1 MQQDMLHEK
10 IRDELDKLPPDVRSK
25 NFLYALNVCIYDY
38 EEPIATEDY
47 TLIKI
52 DKRIKQALNSL
63 LELVSLD
70 IRQDIIDNSK
80 YLLATDASLNTERGE
95 CHLHNRFSGESC
107 EFSRSAIMGFKTQY
121 GDWKFRYKPAN
132 NILNITTEGIEEI
145 SKLQSNSA
153 KPITFDDIDAQFI
166 LNRLEESKDSHLFR
180 GINRHYFHNDG
191 IAASIYRNSSDLVKH
206 RKLQD
211 HEREIVTNLLDQ
223 GLYLPEQSHPISALT
238 DLRHFGKD
246 TCLLDFS
253 EDFKIALFF
262 SCQPTVDKSATIG
275 ELLVLDKSEYKQ
287 KEDITYPN
295 EEDFLISPAITDVTR
310 PRVRAQKSVFLYC
323 HQGYLPRETCGTKV
337 NNLLI
342 APSLKSV
349 FYEYC
354 EHSDETVYPDFHSFI
369 ENPQNFMTKAKQDCQ
384 DEDKE
389 EDKEYV

>member
-1 MQQDMLHEK
+1 MQQDILHVK
-10 IRDELDKLPPDVRSK
+10 IRDELYKLPSDVGSK
-25 NFLYALNVCIYDY
+25 NFLYTLNVFINDY
-38 EEPIATEDY
+38 EGLIETEDY

-52 DKRIKQALNSL
+52 DEHIKQSLNNL

-80 YLLATDASLNTERGE
+80 YLLATDACLNRERVE

-107 EFSRSAIMGFKTQY
+107 EFSRSAIMGFTTQY

-145 SKLQSNSA
+145 SKLKLDPA

-166 LNRLEESKDSHLFR
+166 LNRLEESKDGHLFR

-191 IAASIYRNSSDLVKH
+191 IAASIYRNNKDLVKH
-206 RKLQD
+206 EKLQD
-211 HEREIVTNLLDQ
+211 HESEIVTNLLSKD
-223 GLYLPEQSHPISALT
+223 LYLPEQSRPISALT

-262 SCQPTVDKSATIG
+262 SCQPTTTIG

-287 KEDITYPN
+287 KEDIAYPN
-295 EEDFLISPAITDVTR
+295 KEDFLISPAITDVTR
-310 PRVRAQKSVFLYC
+310 PRVKAQKSVFLYC
-323 HQGYLPRETCGTKV
+323 HQGYLPRETSGTKV

-342 APSLKSV
+342 APSLKPL

-354 EHSDETVYPDFHSFI
+354 EYSDEKVYPDFHSFI

-389 EDKEYV
+389 EGKEYV